1 MQHPPRNP
9 ARHLAARMGHWSAS
23 HRKLAIFG
31 WLAFV
36 LAAIVIGT
44 AVGTKTIDQT
54 NDNTVGPS
62 QRADQIL
69 KDGGFSQSGPLTEI
83 AVVQSKHLTIANPAF
98 QAAIADVARTVAPLV
113 QRPQPAL
120 AARRRQ
126 PGTRYRATATR
137 PSSNGT

>member
-36 LAAIVIGT
+36 VVAIVIGT

-54 NDNTVGPS
+54 NNNTVGPS
-62 QRADQIL
+62 ARADQIL
-69 KDGGFSQSGPLTEI
+69 KHGGFKQSGPLTEI
-83 AVVQSKHLTIANPAF
+83 AVVQSKHLTTSDP
-98 QAAIADVARTVAPLV
+98 
-113 QRPQPAL
+113 
-120 AARRRQ
+120 
-126 PGTRYRATATR
+126 
-137 PSSNGT
+137 